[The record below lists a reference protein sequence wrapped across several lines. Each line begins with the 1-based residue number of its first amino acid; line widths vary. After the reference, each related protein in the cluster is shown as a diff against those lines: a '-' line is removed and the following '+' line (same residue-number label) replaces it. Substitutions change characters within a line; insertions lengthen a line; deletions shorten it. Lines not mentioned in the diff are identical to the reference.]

1 MTTTADPIRVI
12 WRRAENGWMLQCSA
26 WWVGFAGPSERQPG
40 RFYWK
45 ISEVKGEH
53 YCHTLEEA
61 ITACQTAALAGVDGH
76 TYVMAGEIQ
85 NTLNRIVAQAFG
97 GNAGPERTRNQRPES
112 HAAQDEI
119 EAQKTRDAYEA
130 MDLRP

>member
-1 MTTTADPIRVI
+1 MTTTTDPIRVI
-12 WRRAENGWMLQCSA
+12 WRRAERGWMLQCPL

-53 YCHTLEEA
+53 YCDTLEEA
-61 ITACQTAALAGVDGH
+61 ITACQAAAIAGVDGH
-76 TYVMAGEIQ
+76 TYVMAGEIT
-85 NTLNRIVAQAFG
+85 NTLDRLAAALG
-97 GNAGPERTRNQRPES
+97 ATPGPARLKNQRPES

-119 EAQKTRDAYEA
+119 DAQQTRAAYEA
-130 MDLRP
+130 MELRP